1 MMVKLDVLP
10 NAPEPRRVNP
20 DEAFAASQA
29 GRAVLLD
36 VRDARLFDN
45 AHLEGAVP
53 LPLAELEA
61 ARGRMPASIVLP
73 EDPLLVLYCA

>member
-1 MMVKLDVLP
+1 MLKPFDP
-10 NAPEPRRVNP
+10 ADSGPEPRKLEP
-20 DEAFAASQA
+20 AEARAASSA

-45 AHLEGAVP
+45 AHLDRAQA

-61 ARGRMPASIVLP
+61 EGGRLPARIAAP
-73 EDPLLVLYCA
+73 EDARLVFYCA